1 MCDIK
6 KLRRLKKRQEKL
18 VNRILEKNPLSV
30 LPPEYVSDTGLT
42 YSDIS
47 EKIEK
52 LQNCASIIE
61 LRDSFVQSGDS
72 FEQVMKVAAANYCKQ
87 HVVCPVCA
95 DRLQVRRRARF
106 NDAIKSQVAMV
117 EAGERFAYM
126 ITYTVKD
133 GESLSERMH
142 HLKEAKKNFRKMGQ
156 RRGTD
161 KRSRG
166 EAAKMKAAI
175 STMEIKRGKNSNL
188 WHVHYHDLVFT
199 NAPIDYMVYDQDKKR
214 KLDQKYGGRVPADKL
229 RSAALQTV
237 MFNGE
242 QVPASKVSIE
252 WLKASY
258 GDSMS
263 ISVDRIRHIPK
274 SATGKKKRMFRK
286 MSFMESVLYQAKE
299 CLKYPGKVD
308 LNKVS
313 DSLILLNE
321 TYNKRMTAT
330 YGEFRGIKG
339 DDYNDDP
346 DESESFVMVWKSGN
360 YGKAIPG
367 RVRDLASDDETE
379 TRSKVGKM
387 LGEYRRKRR
396 YYIDANRNN
405 TAIPLY
411 TIDGVRKMGYIGSE
425 LSEMLDDLKEQFR
438 RKVNAVWSHY
448 KNHKNSA
455 EALENAKCDNYNGV
469 LYHMSGLFIPGS
481 TRSDYYQAAFS

>member
-1 MCDIK
+1 VCEIK
-6 KLRRLKKRQEKL
+6 KLRRLKTRQEKL

-30 LPPEYVSDTGLT
+30 LPPEYVSESGLT

-52 LQNCASIIE
+52 LQDCASIIE
-61 LRDSFVQSGDS
+61 LRDSFVKTGDS

-87 HVVCPVCA
+87 HVVCPICA
-95 DRLQVRRRARF
+95 DRMQVRRRAKF
-106 NDAIKSQVAMV
+106 NDAIKNQVAMV
-117 EAGERFAYM
+117 ETGKRFAYM

-156 RRGTD
+156 RRGMD
-161 KRSRG
+161 KNSRG
-166 EAAKMKAAI
+166 EAAKIKAAI
-175 STMEIKRGKNSNL
+175 STMEIKRGKNSNM
-188 WHVHYHDLVFT
+188 WHAHYHDLVFT
-199 NAPIDYMVYDQDKKR
+199 NTPIDYMVYDQDKKR

-229 RSAALQTV
+229 RSAAIKTV

-242 QVPASKVSIE
+242 QVPASKISTE
-252 WLKASY
+252 WLKASC

-263 ISVDRIRHIPK
+263 IYVDRIRHIPRG
-274 SATGKKKRMFRK
+274 ATGKKKRMFRK
-286 MSFMESVLYQAKE
+286 MSFIESVLYQAKE

-308 LNKVS
+308 LNNVS
-313 DSLILLNE
+313 DSIILLNE

-339 DDYNDDP
+339 DNYNNDT
-346 DESESFVMVWKSGN
+346 DESESFVMVWNAGN
-360 YGKAIPG
+360 YGDAIPG
-367 RVRDLASDDETE
+367 RVRDLASEDETE

-396 YYIDANRNN
+396 YYIDAKKNN

-411 TIDGVRKMGYIGSE
+411 TANGVREMRYVGAE
-425 LSEMLDDLKEQFR
+425 LSTILNDLKEQFR
-438 RKVNAVWSHY
+438 KKVNAVWSLY
-448 KNHKNSA
+448 KNKKNST
-455 EALENAKCDNYNGV
+455 ESLKNANCDNYNHL
-469 LYHMSGLFIPGS
+469 LYQMFGIYDPSS
-481 TRSDYYQAAFS
+481 NRSSMYQAAFS

>member
-1 MCDIK
+1 MCEIK
-6 KLRRLKKRQEKL
+6 KLRRLKKKQEKL
-18 VNRILEKNPLSV
+18 VNKIIEKNPLSI

-52 LQNCASIIE
+52 LQDCASIIE
-61 LRDSFVQSGDS
+61 LRDSFVKTGDS

-106 NDAIKSQVAMV
+106 NDSIKAQAERVVS
-117 EAGERFAYM
+117 GERFAYM

-133 GESLSERMH
+133 GDSLSERME

-156 RRGTD
+156 RRGSD

-166 EAAKMKAAI
+166 EAGKIKAAI
-175 STMEIKRGKNSNL
+175 STMEIKRGKNSKQ
-188 WHVHYHDLVFT
+188 WHTHYHDLVFT
-199 NAPIDYMVYDQDKKR
+199 DAPIDYQVYDQEKKR
-214 KLDQKYGGRVPADKL
+214 KLDQKYGGKVPADKL
-229 RSAALQTV
+229 RSAALHTV
-237 MFNGE
+237 LFNGE

-263 ISVDRIRHIPK
+263 ISVDKIRHIPK
-274 SATGKKKRMFRK
+274 NATGKKKRMFRK
-286 MSFMESVLYQAKE
+286 MTFIESILYQAKE
-299 CLKYPGKVD
+299 CLKYPGKID
-308 LNKVS
+308 LSKIS

-330 YGEFRGIKG
+330 YGEFRGIRG
-339 DDYNDDP
+339 DDYNDEP
-346 DESESFVMVWKSGN
+346 DEHESFVMVWNKGN
-360 YGKAIPG
+360 YGEAMPG
-367 RVRDLASDDETE
+367 RVRDIASDDETE
-379 TRSKVGKM
+379 TRSTVGKL

-396 YYIDANRNN
+396 YYIDAKKKNIR
-405 TAIPLY
+405 IPVC
-411 TIDGVRKMGYIGSE
+411 TVDGVQKMKHIGGE
-425 LSEMLDDLKEQFR
+425 LSAMLDDLKEQFR

-448 KNHKNSA
+448 KNKRNAA
-455 EALENAKCDNYNGV
+455 ESLENAKCDKYSTV
-469 LYHMSGLFIPGS
+469 LSMAGMYIPGS
-481 TRSDYYQAAFS
+481 TRSDVYQMAFY